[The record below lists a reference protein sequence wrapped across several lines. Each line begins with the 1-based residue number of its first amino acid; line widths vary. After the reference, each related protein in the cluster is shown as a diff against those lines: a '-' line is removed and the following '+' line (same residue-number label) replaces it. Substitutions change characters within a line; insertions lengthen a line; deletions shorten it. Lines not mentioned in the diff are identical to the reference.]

1 MKIVIVIGARP
12 TFIDLAPIIHHL
24 KDRSELL
31 IYNTGQHYDRE
42 MADIFMEQLRIP
54 EPHRN
59 LESKSGTHAQ
69 QTSRIML
76 RCEEALMEDK
86 PDIIIVKG
94 DTNSALGAALAAA
107 KLKIPIVH
115 IEAGCRSFDK
125 TLPEEINRVIITHIS
140 TLHFPPTTNCKANL
154 IKESIKEE
162 NIGIVGHPVID
173 SINLLSGKIKSIRD
187 DNYYYLT
194 IHRDFNTDNKDR
206 LRYILTS
213 IDKIKDRE
221 VIFPVHPRTKKRI
234 EEYGLN
240 KLLTNITI
248 IPPVDYIT
256 SLSLLKNAYAAI
268 TDSGG
273 LTKEACILSI
283 PLITLRP
290 NTEWIETLQGYA
302 NQLAFAD
309 GNDILGCIKRLDE
322 NYEEA
327 KDSMR
332 ALNIFGKVGISR
344 DIVDSILEYRYSI

>member
-42 MADIFMEQLRIP
+42 MADIFIEQLDIP
-54 EPHRN
+54 APYRN
-59 LESKSGTHAQ
+59 LDSKSGTHAQ
-69 QTSRIML
+69 QTSRIMV
-76 RCEEALMEDK
+76 RCEEALLEDK
-86 PDIIIVKG
+86 PDMIIVKG

-107 KLKIPIVH
+107 KLKIPVIH

-140 TLHFPPTTNCKANL
+140 TLHFPPTTNCKVNL
-154 IKESIKEE
+154 LNEGIKDAD
-162 NIGIVGHPVID
+162 IGIIGHPVID
-173 SINLLSGKIKSIRD
+173 SINLLVDRISNKRYN
-187 DNYYYLT
+187 NYYYVT

-206 LRYILTS
+206 LRYILS
-213 IDKIKDRE
+213 SLNKIAENRDI
-221 VIFPVHPRTKKRI
+221 IFPIHPRTKKRI
-234 EEYGLN
+234 EEHGLN
-240 KLLTNITI
+240 ELLSNII
-248 IPPVDYIT
+248 IKPPVDYIT
-256 SLSLLKNAYAAI
+256 SLSLIKHAYAII

-273 LTKEACILSI
+273 LTKEACILGT

-309 GNDILGCIKRLDE
+309 GNNILDCIKNLDE
-322 NYEEA
+322 HYEEA
-327 KDSMR
+327 KASMQ
-332 ALNIFGKVGISR
+332 ALNIFGQIGISR
-344 DIVDSILEYRYSI
+344 HIVDNILEYK

>member
-1 MKIVIVIGARP
+1 MKIAIVIGARP

-24 KDRSELL
+24 KNRAELL

-42 MADIFMEQLRIP
+42 MADIFMEQLSIP

-76 RCEEALMEDK
+76 RCEEALMKDK

-125 TLPEEINRVIITHIS
+125 TLPEEINRVIITHITS
-140 TLHFPPTTNCKANL
+140 LHFPPTINCKDNL
-154 IKESIKEE
+154 LREGIKETD
-162 NIGIVGHPVID
+162 IGVTGHPVID
-173 SINLLSGKIKSIRD
+173 SINLLDDKIRPKED
-187 DNYYYLT
+187 DYYYLT
-194 IHRDFNTDNKDR
+194 IHRDFNTDNRDR

-213 IDKIKDRE
+213 INKIAVKRHI
-221 VIFPVHPRTKKRI
+221 IFPVHPRTKKRI

-240 KLLTNITI
+240 ELLSNIDA

-256 SLSLLKNAYAAI
+256 SLSLIKNAYALI

-273 LTKEACILSI
+273 LTKEACIFGI

-290 NTEWIETLQGYA
+290 NTEWIETLKCYA

-309 GNDILGCIKRLDE
+309 GNNILECVKRLDE
-322 NYEEA
+322 HYEEA
-327 KDSMR
+327 KSSMKR
-332 ALNIFGKVGISR
+332 LKIFGKIGISR
-344 DIVDSILEYRYSI
+344 HIVDNIVDSI